1 MDMTS
6 VIRIA
11 AAAGF
16 LAILFFLIQR
26 RRKNVH

>member
-11 AAAGF
+11 AAVGF
-16 LAILFFLIQR
+16 LAVLFFLIQR